1 MALDDYSS
9 MVRRIQKLELRKIM
23 IAAEINEFYAV
34 AKAAGYDAGVLNV
47 AVKSAL
53 RDLVETD
60 E

>member
-1 MALDDYSS
+1 
-9 MVRRIQKLELRKIM
+9 M